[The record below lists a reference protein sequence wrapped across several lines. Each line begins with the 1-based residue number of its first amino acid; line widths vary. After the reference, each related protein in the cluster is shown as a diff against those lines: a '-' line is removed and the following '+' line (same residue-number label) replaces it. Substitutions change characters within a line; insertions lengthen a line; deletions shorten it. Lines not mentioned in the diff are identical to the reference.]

1 MYKIIGADGQEYG
14 PISKEQVSQWI
25 ADGRLNRQSVAQKN
39 DAPGWKPLA
48 EFPEFAQA
56 FSTIIA
62 AGTTSRPG
70 FASSD
75 SLVAPNTGLAITS
88 LVLGICSV
96 TCLSIFA
103 GIPAIITGHMAHHRA
118 RRAPAE
124 FGGTGFAIAGF
135 VLGYCSLLAT
145 IGFLSMFIPTLSPA
159 LSAAK
164 DRAESINC
172 MNNMKQIGLAARIWS
187 GDNKDKY
194 PFNVSTNNGG
204 TLEFCG
210 PGSDGFDTNAA
221 MHLLVMSNE
230 LSNPRILVCPSDH
243 SKTAG
248 YSFPALRQWNISYL
262 LRTGTN
268 IDESNPTQV
277 LAVCPIH
284 GHVLLCDGSVQQG
297 KKKK

>member
-14 PISKEQVSQWI
+14 PISKEQVAQWI
-25 ADGRLNRQSVAQKN
+25 ADGRLNRQSVAQRT
-39 DAPGWKPLA
+39 DSPGWKPLA
-48 EFPEFAQA
+48 EYPEFAPA

-75 SLVAPNTGLAITS
+75 SLVAPSTGLAITS
-88 LVLGICSV
+88 FVLGICSV

-103 GIPAIITGHMAHHRA
+103 GIPAIITGHMAHSRT
-118 RRAPAE
+118 RRDPAE
-124 FGGTGFAIAGF
+124 FGGAGFAIAGF
-135 VLGYCSLLAT
+135 VLGYCSLLVT
-145 IGFLSMFIPTLSPA
+145 IGMILMFIPA
-159 LSAAK
+159 LSTAK
-164 DRAESINC
+164 DRAESITC
-172 MNNMKQIGLAARIWS
+172 VNNMKQIGLAARIWS

-210 PGSDGFDTNAA
+210 LGSDGFDTNAA

-243 SKTAG
+243 SKT
-248 YSFPALRQWNISYL
+248 SCFNFPALRQWNVSYL

-277 LAVCPIH
+277 LAICPIH
-284 GHVLLCDGSVQQG
+284 GHILLCDGSVQQG